1 MLTYLAY
8 ARRGQNAWWRYL
20 LGMVLGSVVGLAAI
34 SGLGVALVFAHVLSL
49 EALKD
54 VQHPSNPVVFFAGNG
69 IAFAILLAAFA
80 AMIRL
85 LHGKTPLDIIGAWR
99 WPRFAAGLG
108 LWTACLIALTIVDLI
123 RRPSGFHWSANDQ
136 TAGLVIA
143 ALFGLGV
150 QTFTEE
156 FVFRGYL
163 TQGLLLA
170 TKRPIVAAV
179 ISGIIFG
186 LLHIPNGKPEW
197 ANATLFGIV
206 TALIAIRTGGIAFTF
221 GMHLINNLFG
231 AIFVVSSSDVFHG
244 APGLFTQTTPDLMWW
259 DLALGVAALAL
270 PVWLVM
276 TRIPEEKPA
285 EPEAAF
291 L

>member
-1 MLTYLAY
+1 MTTFLDY
-8 ARRGQNAWWRYL
+8 ARRGQNAWWRYVL
-20 LGMVLGSVVGLAAI
+20 TAILGAVVGLAAV
-34 SGLGVALVFAHVLSL
+34 SGLGVLLVETHLLSL
-49 EALKD
+49 AAVRD
-54 VQHPSNPVVFFAGNG
+54 IQHPSNPVIFFAGNG
-69 IAFAILLAAFA
+69 IAFALLLATFA
-80 AMIRL
+80 LTIRL
-85 LHGKTPLDIIGAWR
+85 LNGKTPLDVVGAWN
-99 WPRFAAGLG
+99 WSRFAAGFG
-108 LWTACLIALTIVDLI
+108 LWTACLIVLTLVDFI

-136 TAGLVIA
+136 TLGLAVA

-156 FVFRGYL
+156 FIFRGYL

-206 TALIAIRTGGIAFTF
+206 TSLIAIRTGGIAFTF

-259 DLALGVAALAL
+259 DLGLGVLALAL
-270 PVWLVM
+270 PVWLVL
-276 TRIPEEKPA
+276 TRIPEQKPA
-285 EPEAAF
+285 TTADTI

>member
-1 MLTYLAY
+1 MIA
-8 ARRGQNAWWRYL
+8 
-20 LGMVLGSVVGLAAI
+20 VP
-34 SGLGVALVFAHVLSL
+34 LV
-49 EALKD
+49 D
-54 VQHPSNPVVFFAGNG
+54 Y
-69 IAFAILLAAFA
+69 
-80 AMIRL
+80 
-85 LHGKTPLDIIGAWR
+85 
-99 WPRFAAGLG
+99 
-108 LWTACLIALTIVDLI
+108 IV
-123 RRPSGFHWSANDQ
+123 RPKGFHWSANQQ
-136 TAGLVIA
+136 TVSLVLA
-143 ALFGLGV
+143 ALFGLTI

-170 TKRPIVAAV
+170 TKRPIVTAV

-186 LLHIPNGKPEW
+186 LLHIPNGGPEW
-197 ANATLFGIV
+197 ANATVFGVI

-276 TRIPEEKPA
+276 TRIPEETPA
-285 EPEAAF
+285 EELA

>member
-1 MLTYLAY
+1 MITFLDY

-20 LGMVLGSVVGLAAI
+20 LGAILGSVAGLAAVSAI
-34 SGLGVALVFAHVLSL
+34 GVVLVFAHMLSL
-49 EALKD
+49 ETLKD

-69 IAFAILLAAFA
+69 IAFAILLGAFA
-80 AMIRL
+80 LVIRL
-85 LHGKTPLDIIGAWR
+85 LHGKTPLDIVGAWR
-99 WPRFAAGLG
+99 WRRFAAGFG

-136 TAGLVIA
+136 TLGLAVA

-179 ISGIIFG
+179 ISWIIFG

-276 TRIPEEKPA
+276 TRIPEEKPEGPDA
-285 EPEAAF
+285 VF